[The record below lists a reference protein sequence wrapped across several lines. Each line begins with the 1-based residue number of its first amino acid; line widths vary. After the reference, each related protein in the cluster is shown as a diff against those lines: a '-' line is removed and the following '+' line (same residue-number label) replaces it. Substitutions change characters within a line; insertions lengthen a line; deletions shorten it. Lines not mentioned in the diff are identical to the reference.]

1 MARALELSA
10 TYARLVLQSERVPPD
25 ALLAGT
31 GFDATAL
38 ATVDYVPWETLA
50 RLFRNYA
57 GCQPSP
63 AWAVQLGAQF
73 NIASHGPLGF
83 AALSAPTLGTA
94 LEVMASHHPVR
105 TNTMRAATRRQGER
119 FFLTLED
126 RTGDPEFAAWLEEIV
141 FKVLESL
148 LTAILGH
155 PVGPNVIIAFARPAP
170 PHSEA
175 LVAGYAAAVRFDAP
189 VSSLS
194 IPAIWCQLPSPLHDE
209 TVYRAN
215 IARCRD
221 ILASRNS
228 RTSTAERVW
237 MLLDSHFADSRR
249 NPLPVPPLEQLA
261 VHLHLTPRTLIRHL
275 QRDGTGYREIVE
287 NLRQEHATRLL
298 RDARLTIGEVGEIL
312 GYREQANFGRAFR
325 RWFGRSPA
333 AWRRQ

>member
-10 TYARLVLQSERVPPD
+10 TYARLVLQSEQVPPG

-31 GFDATAL
+31 GFDAAAL
-38 ATVDYVPWETLA
+38 ATLDYVPWEALA

-57 GCQPSP
+57 VHQPSP
-63 AWAVQLGAQF
+63 AWAVELGAQF

-83 AALSAPTLGTA
+83 AALSAPTLGAA
-94 LEVMASHHPVR
+94 LEVMASLHPVR
-105 TNTMRAATRRQGER
+105 TNTLRVDTHREAER

-126 RTGDPEFAAWLEEIV
+126 RTGDPEFATWLEEIV

-148 LTAILGH
+148 LAAILGH
-155 PVGPNVIIAFARPAP
+155 PVGPNVIIAFAQPTP
-170 PHSEA
+170 LHSEA
-175 LVAGYAAAVRFDAP
+175 LVAGYTATVHFGAP

-209 TVYRAN
+209 AVYRAN

-221 ILASRNS
+221 ILANRDNRASA
-228 RTSTAERVW
+228 AERVR

-249 NPLPVPPLEQLA
+249 DPLPLPTLEQLA
-261 VHLHLTPRTLIRHL
+261 ARLHLTPRTLIRHL
-275 QRDGTGYREIVE
+275 QRENTSYREIVE
-287 NLRQEHATRLL
+287 NLRREHASRLL
-298 RDARLTIGEVGEIL
+298 RDARLNIGEVGEVL

-325 RWFGRSPA
+325 RWFGCSPA
-333 AWRRQ
+333 AWRRL